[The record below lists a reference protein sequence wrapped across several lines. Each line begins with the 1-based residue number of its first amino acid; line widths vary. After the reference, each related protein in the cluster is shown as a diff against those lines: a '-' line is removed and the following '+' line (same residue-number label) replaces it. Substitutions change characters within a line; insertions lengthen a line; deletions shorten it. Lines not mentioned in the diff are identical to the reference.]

1 MRSFGDIDF
10 DLSIEKVH
18 VKSSIN
24 CDAVGVG
31 VENIANNLPIRKGM
45 IRYKLL
51 HTARHLIRDCHKQF
65 SPGIGVELIVDV
77 SFHLRL
83 VPNGKALSG
92 GVDLSDETVHIRVSI

>member
-31 VENIANNLPIRKGM
+31 VENIANNL
-45 IRYKLL
+45 
-51 HTARHLIRDCHKQF
+51 
-65 SPGIGVELIVDV
+65 
-77 SFHLRL
+77 
-83 VPNGKALSG
+83 
-92 GVDLSDETVHIRVSI
+92 SI